1 MMKQK
6 LSDEQKLPP
15 GVYTVQLGE
24 KTATVTTSDGRIM
37 NTDYPL
43 GCQLLWYSM
52 MQGAEHTQSQ
62 EASNG

>member
-1 MMKQK
+1 MK
-6 LSDEQKLPP
+6 LTDEQKLPP
-15 GVYTVQLGE
+15 GVYTVQMMDD
-24 KTATVTTSDGRIM
+24 TAIVTSPDGRIM